1 MCGSLPAA
9 GRVVDIHRVDADQ
22 FRAVVDKPAG
32 AGLGQVWGV
41 LGVGRR
47 APVAV
52 TAGVQQHR
60 TAGDLVGGKRTDV
73 DRPRTAAKCA
83 NHDSRQIGE

>member
-1 MCGSLPAA
+1 
-9 GRVVDIHRVDADQ
+9 
-22 FRAVVDKPAG
+22 
-32 AGLGQVWGV
+32 
-41 LGVGRR
+41 
-47 APVAV
+47 
-52 TAGVQQHR
+52 VQQHR